1 VGSSMMT
8 TVCGEDA
15 PDLPISGNQLATR
28 CHNSHAPKNSI
39 VAAGQLRNEN
49 QNFGTIFQSCVS
61 KIQHNDGRRARS
73 INRDRLDP
81 RRALRVRWCPT
92 VFIFCV
98 TPHSFGF
105 SQFLLL
111 NREYQCV
118 YVLHEHITFRRTSIV
133 RDTLRQSPNTMNLN
147 ISDPRY

>member
-73 INRDRLDP
+73 INRDHFDP
-81 RRALRVRWCPT
+81 DGWERDLSENALS
-92 VFIFCV
+92 V
-98 TPHSFGF
+98 TPIT
-105 SQFLLL
+105 
-111 NREYQCV
+111 YQNC
-118 YVLHEHITFRRTSIV
+118 
-133 RDTLRQSPNTMNLN
+133 
-147 ISDPRY
+147 